1 MNVATTRGEW
11 VRGEWVRS
19 EWVQGERVRMER
31 DAGKIATDAFER
43 RPLRVIGLMSGT
55 SLDGIDA
62 ALLTSDGERVDG
74 FGPARTTPYPEA
86 FRERLRRL
94 LGRDPASD
102 GDDLAVI
109 EELTDRHA
117 EAVRLLLIEANLAP
131 GDIDLVG
138 FHGQTVLHRPDQRR
152 TVQIGC
158 GRRLAETLGI
168 PVVCD
173 FRSAD
178 VEAGGQGAPLV
189 PLYHAAL
196 AQDLPRP
203 LAVLNIGGVAN
214 ITWIGE
220 DGASPSLL
228 AFDTGPGNA
237 LLDDFVSARTGQP
250 CDAGGALAAAGRAD
264 GARVMAWLRH
274 PWFRRPPPKSLD
286 RDDFRFVVDAVVDLS
301 PADGAAT
308 LTAFTARAVGLALL
322 ALPDPPRRWLV
333 GGGGRHNNALM
344 RMLGDQL
351 GAPVETVE
359 TAGWRGDVLEAEAFA
374 FLAVRAVRRLPL
386 TLPTTTGVAHP
397 LTGGTLYLPG

>member
-1 MNVATTRGEW
+1 
-11 VRGEWVRS
+11 
-19 EWVQGERVRMER
+19 MER
-31 DAGKIATDAFER
+31 DDGKIATDAFER
-43 RPLRVIGLMSGT
+43 RPLRAVGLMSGT

-62 ALLTSDGERVDG
+62 ALLTSDGERVEA
-74 FGPARTTPYPEA
+74 FGAARTTSYPEA
-86 FRERLRRL
+86 FRGRLRRF
-94 LGRDPASD
+94 LGREPTADA
-102 GDDLAVI
+102 DDLATI

-117 EAVRLLLIEANLAP
+117 EAVRLLLTEANLAP

-168 PVVCD
+168 PVVGD

-178 VEAGGQGAPLV
+178 VQAGGEGAPLV

-220 DGASPSLL
+220 QGNSPSVL

-250 CDAGGALAAAGRAD
+250 CDVGGALAAAGRVD

-286 RDDFRFVVDAVVDLS
+286 RDDFRFVLDAVADLS

-308 LTAFTARAVGLALL
+308 LTAFTARAVTLALL
-322 ALPDPPRRWLV
+322 ALPDAPRRWLV
-333 GGGGRHNNALM
+333 SGGGRHNNALM

-351 GAPVETVE
+351 GAPVEPVE
-359 TAGWRGDVLEAEAFA
+359 KAGWRGDVLEAEAFA
-374 FLAVRAVRRLPL
+374 FLAVRAVRGLPL

>member
-1 MNVATTRGEW
+1 
-11 VRGEWVRS
+11 
-19 EWVQGERVRMER
+19 MEL
-31 DAGKIATDAFER
+31 DARKIATGAFER
-43 RPLRVIGLMSGT
+43 RPLRVVGLMSGT

-62 ALLTSDGERVDG
+62 ALLTSDGERVEAVG
-74 FGPARTTPYPEA
+74 AARTTPYPEA
-86 FRERLRRL
+86 FRGRLRSL
-94 LGRDPASD
+94 LGRDPAAD
-102 GDDLAVI
+102 ADDLSVI

-117 EAVRLLLIEANLAP
+117 EAVRLLLGEAKLAP
-131 GDIDLVG
+131 GDIDLIG

-158 GRRLAETLGI
+158 GRRLAETLRI

-178 VEAGGQGAPLV
+178 VQAGGQGAPLV

-220 DGASPSLL
+220 EGASPSLL

-250 CDAGGALAAAGRAD
+250 CDAGGALAAGGRVD

-286 RDDFRFVVDAVVDLS
+286 RDDFRFILDAVADLS

-333 GGGGRHNNALM
+333 SGGGRHNDSLM
-344 RMLGDQL
+344 QMLRDLL
-351 GAPVETVE
+351 GAPVEPVE

-374 FLAVRAVRRLPL
+374 FLAVRAVRGLPL
-386 TLPTTTGVAHP
+386 TLPTTTGVARP
-397 LTGGTLYLPG
+397 LTGGTLHLPG

>member
-1 MNVATTRGEW
+1 
-11 VRGEWVRS
+11 
-19 EWVQGERVRMER
+19 MEL
-31 DAGKIATDAFER
+31 DAGEIATGAFER
-43 RPLRVIGLMSGT
+43 RNLRVVGLMSGT

-62 ALLTSDGERVDG
+62 ALLTSDGERVEAVG
-74 FGPARTTPYPEA
+74 AARTTPYPEA
-86 FRERLRRL
+86 FRGRLRSL
-94 LGRDPASD
+94 LGRDPSTDAE
-102 GDDLAVI
+102 DLSVI

-117 EAVRLLLIEANLAP
+117 EAVRLLLSEANLAP

-178 VEAGGQGAPLV
+178 VQAGGQGAPLV

-220 DGASPSLL
+220 EGASASLL

-237 LLDDFVSARTGQP
+237 LLDDFVSACTRQP
-250 CDAGGALAAAGRAD
+250 CDVGGTLAAAGRVD

-286 RDDFRFVVDAVVDLS
+286 RDDFRFVLDAVADLS

-333 GGGGRHNNALM
+333 SGGGRHNFSLM
-344 RMLGDQL
+344 QMLRDLL
-351 GAPVETVE
+351 GAPVEPVE

-374 FLAVRAVRRLPL
+374 FLAVRAVRGLPL
-386 TLPTTTGVAHP
+386 TLPTTTGVARP
-397 LTGGTLYLPG
+397 LTGGTLHLPG